1 MSPLYAPLIRKYI
14 GMVSIPFWAGLLVL
28 PFMGMG
34 NAVRMAAAAGAMTV
48 LWNLSRTES
57 TKKFTRTLAQKLS
70 SLNAVS
76 SIFSKY
82 AYAPATL
89 VCTVVILFSLP
100 LMLNDYYRDIMTLTG
115 LYIVLAL
122 GLNIIVGQA
131 GLLNLGYAAFYA
143 IGAYTYA
150 ILSTV
155 YGLSFWPGLVAG
167 ALCAAGFAV
176 FLGLPILRLRGDYF
190 AIVTLGL
197 SEITRIILNNWNSV
211 TNGPNGISNITRPTI
226 AGYTLHTT
234 QDFYYLILVIV
245 LISVFAMHRLMSS
258 RIGRAWIAIR
268 EDEIAAE
275 AMGINTLRMKL
286 LAFVLGSAWA
296 GLAGVFFAAK
306 MAFVAPESF
315 TFFESV
321 LILCM
326 VVLGGMG
333 SIPGIILGAL
343 LLITLPEIFRDFQD
357 YRMLA
362 FGLALVLMM
371 VFRPQGLLGTVN
383 RTDKTT

>member
-1 MSPLYAPLIRKYI
+1 MGLPSAPIIKRYVNLFAVPL
-14 GMVSIPFWAGLLVL
+14 WAGLLML
-28 PFMGMG
+28 PFAGIG
-34 NAVRMAAAAGAMTV
+34 SAVRMAVAAGAVMV
-48 LWNLSRTES
+48 LWRLSRTEAVTVLS
-57 TKKFTRTLAQKLS
+57 GSVVQKLS
-70 SLNAVS
+70 SLKTVS
-76 SIFSKY
+76 SVFSKY
-82 AYAPATL
+82 VYSPAVL
-89 VCTVVILFSLP
+89 ASIVVLLFILPVF
-100 LMLNDYYRDIMTLTG
+100 LNDYYRDIMTLTG

-131 GLLNLGYAAFYA
+131 GLLNLGYVAFYA

-150 ILSTV
+150 ILSTT
-155 YGLSFWPGLVAG
+155 YGLSFWPGLVVG
-167 ALCAAGFAV
+167 ALSAAGFAV
-176 FLGLPILRLRGDYF
+176 LLGLPILRLRGDYF

-197 SEITRIILNNWNSV
+197 GEITRIILNNWDGL
-211 TNGPNGISNITRPTI
+211 TNGPNGISNVGRPVI

-234 QDFYYLILVIV
+234 LDFTYLILVIV
-245 LISVFAMHRLMSS
+245 LITVFSMHRLMSS

-268 EDEIAAE
+268 EDESAAE
-275 AMGINTLRMKL
+275 AMGINTFKLKL

-306 MAFVAPESF
+306 MAFVSPESF
-315 TFFESV
+315 TFLESV

-343 LLITLPEIFRDFQD
+343 LLITLPELFREFQD

-371 VFRPQGLLGTVN
+371 VFRPQGLLGTVKN
-383 RTDKTT
+383 K

>member
-1 MSPLYAPLIRKYI
+1 MSSPSSPLLRKYV
-14 GMVSIPFWAGLLVL
+14 GMVSIPLWAGLLAL
-28 PFMGMG
+28 PFVGIEHALWM
-34 NAVRMAAAAGAMTV
+34 VAAAGAVIV
-48 LWNLSRTES
+48 LWKLSRTES
-57 TKKFTRTLAQKLS
+57 ANKFSRTLVRKLS
-70 SLNAVS
+70 LLNAVS
-76 SIFSKY
+76 SILAKY

-89 VCTVVILFSLP
+89 IGTVVILFLLP
-100 LMLNDYYRDIMTLTG
+100 VFLNDYYRDIMTLTG

-122 GLNIIVGQA
+122 GLNIIVGQT

-150 ILSTV
+150 ILSAG
-155 YGLSFWPGLVAG
+155 YGLAFWPGLAAG

-176 FLGLPILRLRGDYF
+176 LLGLPILRLRGDYF

-197 SEITRIILNNWNSV
+197 GEITRIILNNWNSM

-226 AGYTLHTT
+226 AGYTLQTT
-234 QDFYYLILVIV
+234 LDFYYLILLIVI
-245 LISVFAMHRLMSS
+245 ISVFAMHRLMVS

-268 EDEIAAE
+268 EDEVAAE
-275 AMGINTLRMKL
+275 AMGINTLRLKL

-306 MAFVAPESF
+306 MAFVSPESF

-371 VFRPQGLLGTVN
+371 IFRPQGLLGTV
-383 RTDKTT
+383 KGK